1 MNLFRLLKSQQA
13 ALATNPERFFQT
25 DHIKADIKGRT
36 VRGGAVIAVS
46 QILKQILSVGSAVIL
61 ARLLGPE
68 NIGLVAMVT
77 VLTGFIDSFN
87 DLGLSAATVQ
97 RAEINQQQV
106 STLFWI
112 NVALS
117 TLLALLTAALAP
129 LNAWFYGE
137 PRLMLVTLA
146 LAIDFIFTGLS
157 VQHRALLRRQMMFTS
172 LSVIDILSTV
182 VSIAVGV
189 SAALAGFGYWSLVL
203 MKLGGAPVEIIGAWS
218 LCRWR
223 PGRPA
228 RTQGLR
234 SMIAFGGNLTGFRL
248 VTYVARNLD
257 NVLIGRFFGAVQL
270 GLYTRAYGLL
280 LLPLRR
286 INEPFAGVTWP
297 ALSRLTDAPDRYR
310 QAYTK
315 MVASLCLIT
324 IPLVAWMMGAADWFI
339 LVLLGPEW
347 NGASQMFMW
356 LGISGLIEPF
366 SSTTGWL
373 FVSQGRT
380 REQFHWSIVSTI
392 ITVASILAGLPW
404 GPVGVAAAYGL
415 VGLLIRT
422 PLLFWLVG
430 RSGPVSTKDLYRDVA
445 PFAAI
450 SVAVLLSLLAFRLW
464 LAGTNPLFNL
474 IMSISIAGVVTLSVL
489 VALPRGREALRNLL
503 TLPALILKK

>member
-1 MNLFRLLKSQQA
+1 MNLFRLLKSQA
-13 ALATNPERFFQT
+13 APLGTSPERFFQT
-25 DHIKADIKGRT
+25 DHIKADIKVRT
-36 VRGGAVIAVS
+36 ARGGAVIAVS
-46 QILKQILSVGSAVIL
+46 QIVKQALSVGSAIIL

-68 NIGLVAMVT
+68 NMGLIAMVT
-77 VLTGFIDSFN
+77 VLTGFIESFN

-117 TLLALLTAALAP
+117 TALALLTAALAP
-129 LNAWFYGE
+129 VNAWFYAE
-137 PRLMLVTLA
+137 PRLALVTLV
-146 LAIDFIFTGLS
+146 LASDFIFTGLT
-157 VQHRALLRRQMMFTS
+157 VQHRALLRRQMMFSS
-172 LSVIDILSTV
+172 LAVIDILSTI
-182 VSIAVGV
+182 VSISVGV
-189 SAALAGFGYWSLVL
+189 SAAMSGFGYWSLVL
-203 MKLGGAPVEIIGAWS
+203 MKLGGIPIELIGAWT

-223 PGRPA
+223 PGKPA
-228 RTQGLR
+228 RTEGLR

-248 VTYVARNLD
+248 VTYIARNLD
-257 NVLIGRFFGAVQL
+257 NVLIGRFFGAAQL

-297 ALSRLTDAPDRYR
+297 ALSRLTDSPDRYR

-315 MVASLCLIT
+315 MVASLCLIS
-324 IPLVAWMMGAADWFI
+324 IPLIAWMMGAADWFI

-347 NGASQMFMW
+347 VAASQIFVW

-380 REQFHWSIVSTI
+380 REQFYWSIISTI
-392 ITVASILAGLPW
+392 ITVASIIAGLPW

-430 RSGPVSTKDLYRDVA
+430 RSGPVSVKDLYLDLA
-445 PFAAI
+445 PFAA
-450 SVAVLLSLLAFRLW
+450 VAGAILLSLFAFRLW
-464 LAGTNPLFNL
+464 LAGPSPLINF
-474 IMSISIAGVVTLSVL
+474 IISIGIAGFVSLIVL
-489 VALPRGREALRNLL
+489 VALPRGRDALRNLV